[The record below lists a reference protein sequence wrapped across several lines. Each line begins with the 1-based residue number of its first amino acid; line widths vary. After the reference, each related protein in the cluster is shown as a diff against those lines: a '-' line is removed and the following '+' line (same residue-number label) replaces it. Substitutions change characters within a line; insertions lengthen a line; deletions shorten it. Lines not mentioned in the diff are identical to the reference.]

1 MVLEMIQGC
10 RYLRRSTDQ
19 WILSKNSTTRQRT
32 QGFGVKPDCIVN
44 VSNIHYIH
52 SGSIFIPCEARPR
65 MDLIPNLSLSVIA
78 YLSIHLFRSGH
89 VIPQNPTKSA
99 QQFPC
104 RTEANC
110 RPRTL
115 LPNSSE
121 ETFLL
126 PDGFLTE
133 LDPQVRLLTL
143 PNFGVNICPFNYGI
157 KVILFQ
163 NWL

>member
-1 MVLEMIQGC
+1 
-10 RYLRRSTDQ
+10 
-19 WILSKNSTTRQRT
+19 
-32 QGFGVKPDCIVN
+32 
-44 VSNIHYIH
+44 
-52 SGSIFIPCEARPR
+52 

-78 YLSIHLFRSGH
+78 YPSIHLFRSGH
-89 VIPQNPTKSA
+89 VITQNPTKSA

-110 RPRTL
+110 RLRTL

-133 LDPQVRLLTL
+133 LDPQVRPLPYQILVLTVTIHLIYIYIYIYMQETPLFTQSLGKALSLTL
-143 PNFGVNICPFNYGI
+143 FHG
-157 KVILFQ
+157 
-163 NWL
+163 W